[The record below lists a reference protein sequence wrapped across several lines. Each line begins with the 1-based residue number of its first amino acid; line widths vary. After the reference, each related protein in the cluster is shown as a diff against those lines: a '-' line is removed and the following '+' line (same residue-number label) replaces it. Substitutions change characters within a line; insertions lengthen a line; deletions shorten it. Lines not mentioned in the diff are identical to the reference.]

1 MYEKS
6 CQCTSTPLI
15 SCHVRSSPEQ
25 RHLLLD
31 GNSYEGCKS
40 YTNIYEYHKAII
52 RKIFIVYSRDSIN
65 EFSGGG
71 TVVTCSLSK
80 AKWESVDFKLW
91 YLLILP
97 MWLTSI
103 MFINLPWLPRGIFWS
118 FSFNGQSWVSH
129 RMVSTL

>member
-31 GNSYEGCKS
+31 GNSSEGCKS
-40 YTNIYEYHKAII
+40 HTNIYEYHKAII

-80 AKWESVDFKLW
+80 AKWESVDFKL
-91 YLLILP
+91 
-97 MWLTSI
+97 
-103 MFINLPWLPRGIFWS
+103 
-118 FSFNGQSWVSH
+118 
-129 RMVSTL
+129 